1 MESMENTTRIKI
13 AAAATTIAIGG
24 LAGAG
29 IALRNESEP
38 TVATNAAADKAR
50 PVVIHRKRVKRVPVK
65 LPGASGGVPPTGS
78 AQTTP
83 TAESAAAPTTVVA
96 APAQPAVSVPAPE
109 PVSSRTSPAGAGSGS
124 DDGSEHEA
132 EGHSEHEGGD

>member
-1 MESMENTTRIKI
+1 MESTTRIKV
-13 AAAATTIAIGG
+13 AATTTAIAIGG

-38 TVATNAAADKAR
+38 AVATNAAADKAR

-65 LPGASGGVPPTGS
+65 LPQASGAASATGS
-78 AQTTP
+78 AQPAPSTG
-83 TAESAAAPTTVVA
+83 SAAAPTTVVA

-109 PVSSRTSPAGAGSGS
+109 PVSSRTSPAGGGAGG

-132 EGHSEHEGGD
+132 ADHGEHEAGD